1 MCTQEDVHVTQERER
16 ERESRGLL
24 HPLRLISVISFLKL
38 TARHSSLSD
47 ITCMVF
53 SIRSAIGIPSR
64 FRTRRAEFNSFTE
77 NGGVGKR
84 RGE

>member
-1 MCTQEDVHVTQERER
+1 MSHKCVRER
-16 ERESRGLL
+16 EDYSR
-24 HPLRLISVISFLKL
+24 PPSRLISVISFLKL

-77 NGGVGKR
+77 NGGVAVGKR